1 MNKKIIYTLTAFLGI
16 SLLVLN
22 ACKKDD
28 MPNKTAEVYW
38 TAEDVRIQNSILN
51 FQSKIKNNSF
61 KNGETIEID
70 SALWYLEAL
79 LNFNYSTP
87 DSSFVNLTVDTSFIF
102 DLPTNNE
109 EVDFNDLV
117 SAAFAMEDH
126 ILNFYEQ
133 MPEAIKFIIAT
144 DVKIKDTDT
153 KLGGLTLTITTGY
166 GSEYIDN
173 PALYTPFGENDYW
186 KYGGG
191 YYDYG
196 GYCSGPYQGQ
206 NIDSDAAEQIQYKIN
221 NPNASNTTIPC
232 YYTDVVT
239 VGEKYWD
246 WGNDYD
252 FDITDY
258 PNPNDDITG
267 DGYLDYLTLKVDW
280 YYDCLSPTEMNF
292 YLQGNLDIIEN
303 ERQKLINLTNIP
315 YEFMYTDLMGMF
327 LFDFTIISSHTTY
340 GKRHNHSPIE

>member
-61 KNGETIEID
+61 KNGESIKID

-102 DLPTNNE
+102 ELPTNNE

-126 ILNFYEQ
+126 ILSFYEQ

-144 DVKIKDTDT
+144 DVKIKETDT

-173 PALYTPFGENDYW
+173 PACYPPFGEYDYW
-186 KYGGG
+186 KWGASWM
-191 YYDYG
+191 DFG
-196 GYCSGPYQGQ
+196 GYCDGPYVGQ
-206 NIDSDAAEQIQYKIN
+206 DEDSDAAEEIEKKIN
-221 NPNASNTTIPC
+221 SPRCIGTDIGHP
-232 YYTDVVT
+232 YYIAEVYT
-239 VGEKYWD
+239 VHILPEA
-246 WGNDYD
+246 
-252 FDITDY
+252 Y
-258 PNPNDDITG
+258 PNPDDDGLDNYQDFLLYNGYTG
-267 DGYLDYLTLKVDW
+267 INVPNICIPPED
-280 YYDCLSPTEMNF
+280 MNF
-292 YLQGNLDIIEN
+292 YLQGTLDVVLAESQII
-303 ERQKLINLTNIP
+303 LINNPTESWKFLNI
-315 YEFMYTDLMGMF
+315 DLMGNFMTDDDETWYF
-327 LFDFTIISSHTTY
+327 HEAFITFGRRVSY
-340 GKRHNHSPIE
+340 VPPID